1 MVLKGYTDSYMLN
14 KKGNIFTNW
23 AIDYVNENGD
33 KKNPYFMY
41 LAYNAPHS
49 PVQPPI
55 DWLKKV
61 QQRDPKL
68 SEKRAKMVA
77 LVEHL
82 DYNIGRLY
90 DFLKKK
96 DQLENTLIIF
106 ASDNGGQ
113 DGCGPNNGPF
123 RGAKE
128 QMYDGGIHVAGG
140 FYWKNHIQPATVD
153 NFVMLFDIFPTLCEL
168 TNVKIDH
175 EIDGMSVLPLLQG
188 KPCNSDD
195 RTTFW
200 IRREGYLKYGGLP
213 YYAAK
218 YKNYKILQ
226 NFAWEPFQFFD
237 LSKDPYEQHP
247 IEDKNNE
254 SYKSIFKELTE
265 HVRQS
270 GRIPWQNE
278 KYK

>member
-1 MVLKGYTDSYMLN
+1 
-14 KKGNIFTNW
+14 
-23 AIDYVNENGD
+23 
-33 KKNPYFMY
+33 MY

-128 QMYDGGIHVAGG
+128 QMYD
-140 FYWKNHIQPATVD
+140 
-153 NFVMLFDIFPTLCEL
+153 
-168 TNVKIDH
+168 
-175 EIDGMSVLPLLQG
+175 
-188 KPCNSDD
+188 
-195 RTTFW
+195 
-200 IRREGYLKYGGLP
+200 
-213 YYAAK
+213 
-218 YKNYKILQ
+218 
-226 NFAWEPFQFFD
+226 
-237 LSKDPYEQHP
+237 
-247 IEDKNNE
+247 
-254 SYKSIFKELTE
+254 
-265 HVRQS
+265 
-270 GRIPWQNE
+270 
-278 KYK
+278 